1 MMMVGLEAEERMTMM
16 TMMMMTRR
24 RWRRGNKVEEVMDQ
38 IEIEEA
44 VKKGKWMTRVKMK
57 REEKKKEEM

>member
-1 MMMVGLEAEERMTMM
+1 MMMTMM

-44 VKKGKWMTRVKMK
+44 VKKGKWMTR
-57 REEKKKEEM
+57 EEM